1 MFRRCFARI
10 YFFFRCGCTLGFGVC
25 GHVPRGKVGERCA
38 RIRLFHATVGFC
50 VAILSD
56 FKRSDASSSEGE
68 PCSNLSFHVPTAKRI
83 DLRMLPAVVLSLLVT
98 PGALTL
104 HWPAVTSRTRTIVSC
119 DAPPSFEVCMK

>member
-50 VAILSD
+50 V
-56 FKRSDASSSEGE
+56 
-68 PCSNLSFHVPTAKRI
+68 NLSFHVPTAKRI